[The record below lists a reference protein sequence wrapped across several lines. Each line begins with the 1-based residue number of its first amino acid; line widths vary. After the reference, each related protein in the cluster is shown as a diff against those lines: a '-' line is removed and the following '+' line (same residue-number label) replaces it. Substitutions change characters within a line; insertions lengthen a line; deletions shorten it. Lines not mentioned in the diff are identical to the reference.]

1 MVVGVVRVR
10 LEVDPFCCILFGA
23 FSSWTAGL
31 EEAAA
36 AAAEEEVVVLRE
48 MRPVVN
54 ICVPLWVYEKTGGM
68 GGFGSRSIFLG

>member
-1 MVVGVVRVR
+1 MVVGVVGV
-10 LEVDPFCCILFGA
+10 VDPFCCILFGA

-31 EEAAA
+31 EEEAAA
-36 AAAEEEVVVLRE
+36 AEEEEVVVLRE

-54 ICVPLWVYEKTGGM
+54 ICVPLWVYDKTGGM